1 MHLQVGSLAGD
12 GEVAG
17 KFSCNRGDLM
27 ATEDSIDEGGGGRSA
42 IRPLDGL
49 SELEP

>member
-1 MHLQVGSLAGD
+1 MHLLVGSLAGD
-12 GEVAG
+12 EEVAG
-17 KFSCNRGDLM
+17 KISSSRGDLM
-27 ATEDSIDEGGGGRSA
+27 AIEDSVDEGGGGRSA